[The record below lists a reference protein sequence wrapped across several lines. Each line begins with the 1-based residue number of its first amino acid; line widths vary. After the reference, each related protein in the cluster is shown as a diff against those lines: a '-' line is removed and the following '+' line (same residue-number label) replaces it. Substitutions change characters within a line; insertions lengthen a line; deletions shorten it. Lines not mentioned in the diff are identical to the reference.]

1 MFNTRRA
8 LRYKQNCCSPGSLS
22 LHLPETCILKVHFSK
37 WHNSGRGWGQYC
49 LSLLQHY
56 RDMQMLS
63 TSKIQACYTDKT
75 NVQSMNITITRE
87 FKKTVCIQSKN
98 KTGKFQNF
106 LRCSFWSTRTLASFQ
121 FRHFFYSTM
130 QNTNYF
136 VNNIK
141 AFVPDWNARTY
152 PLFFSSSIFFSKY
165 DFMKKSI
172 ISGAVFS
179 NGKGSCLVLIFF

>member
-1 MFNTRRA
+1 MR
-8 LRYKQNCCSPGSLS
+8 S
-22 LHLPETCILKVHFSK
+22 V
-37 WHNSGRGWGQYC
+37 NSQIIQC

-63 TSKIQACYTDKT
+63 TSEIQACYTAKT
-75 NVQSMNITITRE
+75 NLQSVNITTTRE
-87 FKKTVCIQSKN
+87 LKKSVCIQSKN

-130 QNTNYF
+130 QNTKYI

-141 AFVPDWNARTY
+141 PFFFPDGNARTY
-152 PLFFSSSIFFSKY
+152 PLFFGFFFLKH
-165 DFMKKSI
+165 I
-172 ISGAVFS
+172 
-179 NGKGSCLVLIFF
+179 L